1 MENQIQKLLNK
12 VGFRV
17 FLLLIVLITGV
28 IQFSLMVG
36 EVKEDTYD
44 IALGSLAPE
53 TIRAT
58 KTIEDT
64 EKTEMDQLNAEQSVE
79 PIYEY
84 KEEIKNQ
91 RLSYMKLFFEIIN
104 AAKQD
109 IAKLEKEVPINEQL
123 DLLNERLKTLEKEQL
138 DISLSNDQKRALL
151 QATPEEI
158 ATTEAEL
165 LKLIEP
171 ILAEAIGEERLT
183 DRKNQAEV
191 QINSNVSIPSS
202 LKTIAVKLARTAIV
216 PTKVLNEQKTEEA
229 KKLAVNSV
237 EPTRIIQGQII
248 VLEGEVVQSDAYR
261 QLELLGITDGKT
273 SLRPILGV
281 IILIGLQMSLMYALF
296 GRPGSKDPE
305 IKRVKNMVITTF
317 VFIISLVI
325 MKLINLVSH
334 EFEVMI
340 AFLYPTAMATIL
352 VRLLVH
358 ERAAAFVT
366 VLLAG
371 CSGIM
376 FQENYV
382 SVLQMEVALYILFG
396 GFASIL
402 FMRSVEK
409 RSHILQASGV
419 IVVLNLA
426 FMTFYLLMTQT
437 SYGLVEIGFYLTA
450 AVVSGILSGALTMGL
465 LPFFESAFG
474 VLSTLRLIEL
484 ANPNHPLLKKLL
496 TETPGTYHHSVMVAN
511 LAETACEAIGA
522 DGLLARVGCY
532 YHDVGKTRRPAFFIE
547 NQMGVNPHDSISPE
561 TSAEIIIAHTT
572 EGAEMLRKHKMPQEI
587 IDIALQH
594 HGTSMLK
601 FFVHKMKEAGKEV
614 DEATFRYPGPKPQTK
629 EIAIISVADSVEAAV
644 RSMKEPTPEK
654 ISNLVNAIIRDRVA
668 DNQFDECDIS
678 MKELKTIHG
687 VMCETLNGMFHTRI
701 EYPKDALEQPAEQ
714 IQEKV
719 LTK

>member
-1 MENQIQKLLNK
+1 MENRIQKLLNK
-12 VGFRV
+12 IGFRV
-17 FLLLIVLITGV
+17 FLLIIVFVTGV

-64 EKTEMDQLNAEQSVE
+64 QKTEMDRVNAEQSVE

-84 KEEIKNQ
+84 QEDIKNQ

-104 AAKQD
+104 AAKLD
-109 IAKLEKEVPINEQL
+109 IEKLGEESNEAKQLE
-123 DLLNERLKTLEKEQL
+123 LLNERLKTLENDQL
-138 DISLSNDQKRALL
+138 AVNLSNEQKRAILS
-151 QATPEEI
+151 ATSDET
-158 ATTEAEL
+158 ATAETEL
-165 LKLIEP
+165 LKLVEP
-171 ILAEAIGEERLT
+171 VLAEAIGEEQLT
-183 DRKNQAEV
+183 DRKNQLEER
-191 QINSNVSIPSS
+191 INSNGLIPST
-202 LKTIAVKLARTAIV
+202 LTTIVVKLARTAIV

-229 KKLAVNSV
+229 KKLAVSSV

-281 IILIGLQMSLMYALF
+281 IVLIGLQMSLMFALF
-296 GRPGSKDPE
+296 GRATSKDPE
-305 IKRVKNMVITTF
+305 IKRVKNMVITTL

-325 MKLINLVSH
+325 MKLINLVSP

-382 SVLQMEVALYILFG
+382 SVLQMEIALYILFG

-419 IVVLNLA
+419 IVILNLA

-437 SYGLVEIGFYLTA
+437 TYGLVEIGFYLTA
-450 AVVSGILSGALTMGL
+450 AVVSGVLSGALTMGL
-465 LPFFESAFG
+465 LPFFESAFS

-511 LAETACEAIGA
+511 LAEAACEAIGA

-601 FFVHKMKEAGKEV
+601 FFVHKMKELGKEI
-614 DEATFRYPGPKPQTK
+614 DEKKFRYPGPKPQTK

-644 RSMKEPTPEK
+644 RSMKEPTAEK

-668 DNQFDECDIS
+668 DQQFDECDIS

-701 EYPKDALEQPAEQ
+701 EYPKDALEQPTEQ

>member
-1 MENQIQKLLNK
+1 MEKHIQKLLNK
-12 VGFRV
+12 IGFRV
-17 FLLLIVLITGV
+17 FLIVVVLLTGA
-28 IQFSLMVG
+28 IQFGLMVG

-44 IALGSLAPE
+44 IDLGSLAPE

-64 EKTEMDQLNAEQSVE
+64 EKTELDRMNAEQAVE

-91 RLSYMKLFFEIIN
+91 RLSYIKLFFEVVN
-104 AAKQD
+104 STKQE
-109 IAKLEKEVPINEQL
+109 IANLEEEISINEQL
-123 DLLNERLKTLEKEQL
+123 DLLNEKLKSVENEQL
-138 DISLSNDQKRALL
+138 EFNLSNDQKRAIL
-151 QATPEEI
+151 A
-158 ATTEAEL
+158 ATTEQITTLEVQL
-165 LKLIEP
+165 LKLVEP
-171 ILAEAIGEERLT
+171 VLEQAIGEEQVT
-183 DRKNQAEV
+183 DRKNQVEV
-191 QINSNVSIPSS
+191 QINNSS
-202 LKTIAVKLARTAIV
+202 TISPLLKSTGIKLARTAIV
-216 PTKVLNEQKTEEA
+216 PTKVLNESKTDEA
-229 KKLAVNSV
+229 KKLAVNNV

-273 SLRPILGV
+273 PLRPTLGV
-281 IILIGLQMSLMYALF
+281 IVLIGMEMAMMFALF
-296 GRPGSKDPE
+296 SRAGSKEPE
-305 IKRVKNMVITTF
+305 MKRVKNMVMTAF
-317 VFIISLVI
+317 VFIISLFI
-325 MKLINLVSH
+325 MKLINLVSS

-396 GFASIL
+396 GFTAIL

-409 RSHILQASGV
+409 RSHILQASGI
-419 IVVLNLA
+419 IVLLNLA

-437 SYGLVEIGFYLTA
+437 SYGLVEIGFYLSA
-450 AVVSGILSGALTMGL
+450 AIVSGILSGALTMGL

-484 ANPNHPLLKKLL
+484 SNPNHPLLKKLL

-511 LAETACEAIGA
+511 LAEAACEAIGA

-532 YHDVGKTRRPAFFIE
+532 YHDIGKTRRPAFFIE
-547 NQMGVNPHDSISPE
+547 NQMGMNPHDSISPQ

-601 FFVHKMKEAGKEV
+601 FFVHKMKEEGKEV
-614 DEATFRYPGPKPQTK
+614 DESLFRYPGPKPQTK
-629 EIAIISVADSVEAAV
+629 EIAVISIADSVEAAV
-644 RSMKEPTPEK
+644 RSMKEPTADK
-654 ISNLVNAIIRDRVA
+654 ISNIIDAIIKDRIA
-668 DNQFDECDIS
+668 DHQFDECDIS
-678 MKELKTIHG
+678 MKELKKIHG

-701 EYPKDALEQPAEQ
+701 EYPKETLQQPDEQ
-714 IQEKV
+714 ITEKV
-719 LTK
+719 LMK